1 MTAYKKQLLDKDG
14 NVIYPDVGIDLDD
27 MVYSDDPTEPVSTP
41 IPWVSG
47 SDILPNTISSG
58 NIDWSNMEFQ
68 YKVTS
73 QTLPNL
79 PSTQYQNVQLSGWE
93 LEFNAVNNGIYEVEG
108 ATDYMTI
115 PNTDFAEFDFA
126 LAIISGGTLI
136 AQGKSVL
143 TGSIGLGRFTKA
155 IIRATS
161 NKVKVR
167 AVVLSNVTN
176 KTARVDSGFISAKRV
191 G

>member
-1 MTAYKKQLLDKDG
+1 MATYKKQLLDKDG
-14 NVIYPDVGIDLDD
+14 NVIYPDVGLNLDKV
-27 MVYSDDPTEPVSTP
+27 VYSDDPTEPLGDVS
-41 IPWVSG
+41 PWVSG

-73 QTLPNL
+73 QALPNL
-79 PSTQYQNVQLSGWE
+79 PSTQWQNVQLSGWE
-93 LEFNAVNNGIYEVEG
+93 LEFNAVNNGIYEVEC

-115 PNTDFAEFDFA
+115 PNTDFSEFDFA
-126 LAIISGGTLI
+126 LSIVSGGSMI
-136 AQGKSVL
+136 AKGKSTL
-143 TGSIGLGRFTKA
+143 TNSISIGRFTKA
-155 IIRATS
+155 IVRATS